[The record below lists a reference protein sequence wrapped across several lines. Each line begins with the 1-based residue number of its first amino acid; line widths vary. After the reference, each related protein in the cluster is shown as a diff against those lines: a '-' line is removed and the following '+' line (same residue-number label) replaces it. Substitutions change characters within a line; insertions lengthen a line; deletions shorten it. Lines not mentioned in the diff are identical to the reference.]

1 MLLDSINFL
10 LRCSAAYILFIRIF
24 LLQYME
30 KSRKRSLNVNHV
42 RKSKEKLLYDIAAY
56 FVVT

>member
-10 LRCSAAYILFIRIF
+10 LRCSAVYISLIRIF

-30 KSRKRSLNVNHV
+30 KSLKRSLNVNHV
-42 RKSKEKLLYDIAAY
+42 RKRKENFYMTSQLAS
-56 FVVT
+56 